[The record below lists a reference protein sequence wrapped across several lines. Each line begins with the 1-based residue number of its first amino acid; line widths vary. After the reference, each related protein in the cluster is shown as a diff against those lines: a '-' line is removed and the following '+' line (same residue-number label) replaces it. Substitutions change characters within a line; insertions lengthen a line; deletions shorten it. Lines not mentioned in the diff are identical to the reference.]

1 MGVRE
6 EIERLIGCHIR
17 AYNRILA
24 ICYQCEHW
32 QRFTCYY
39 QGHRKAEEL
48 RHEHRRIW
56 NDLYKV
62 LSILDEHLGEC
73 VGEIVCKEGQLN
85 LEAFGKPFA
94 TLMKTSRVG
103 DHISIYVRRK
113 P

>member
-6 EIERLIGCHIR
+6 EIEKLP
-17 AYNRILA
+17 
-24 ICYQCEHW
+24 ICETPNW
-32 QRFTCYY
+32 DDVVSR
-39 QGHRKAEEL
+39 
-48 RHEHRRIW
+48 
-56 NDLYKV
+56 DDV